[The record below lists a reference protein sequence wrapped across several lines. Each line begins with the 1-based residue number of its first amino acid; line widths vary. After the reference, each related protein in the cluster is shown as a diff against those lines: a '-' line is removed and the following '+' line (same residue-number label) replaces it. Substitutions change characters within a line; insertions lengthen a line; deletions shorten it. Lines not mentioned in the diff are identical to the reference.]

1 MAIYFKYVCIHVAV
15 NTKSS
20 HTFVGVCYY
29 WAQWLAM
36 VCRWQYTSSMYV
48 KLSTQNLLTLL
59 LEYVIIGHNG
69 WLWYVDGNILQVC
82 MLTVNAKSSYT
93 FVGVCYYWAQWLAM
107 VCRWQY
113 TSSMYV

>member
-1 MAIYFKYVCIHVAV
+1 
-15 NTKSS
+15 
-20 HTFVGVCYY
+20 
-29 WAQWLAM
+29 M

-48 KLSTQNLLTLL
+48 YLSTRNLLTLL
-59 LEYVIIGHNG
+59 LKYVIIGHNG

-93 FVGVCYYWAQWLAM
+93 FVGVCYYWVQWLAM

-113 TSSMYV
+113 TSSMYVNCQREIFLQFCWSVLLLGTMVGYGM